1 MKIKARSIVA
11 ITSIHALQNKQASI
25 MNFFDKIP
33 VIQKDLII
41 YSPKPIMDYTT
52 IKKIATR
59 QIIMIYQKDF
69 WPLNIALKPF
79 VQNTLRKKQYDILIH
94 YNNDNTAQNTYLI
107 SKSISAPIK
116 ISNIFPN
123 KKLFSIIIQSEIMF
137 FEEVMKYVQ
146 KIIW

>member
-1 MKIKARSIVA
+1 MNIKARSIVV
-11 ITSIHALQNKQASI
+11 ITSIHALQNEQPSI

-41 YSPKPIMDYTT
+41 YSPESIMNYTT

-59 QIIMIYQKDF
+59 ETIMIYQEDF
-69 WPLNIALKPF
+69 WPLNIALKPV
-79 VQNTLRKKQYDILIH
+79 VQNTLHKKQYDILIH
-94 YNNDNTAQNTYLI
+94 YNNDNTARNTYLI
-107 SKSISAPIK
+107 SKSISAPVK
-116 ISNIFPN
+116 ISNIFSN
-123 KKLFSIIIQSEIMF
+123 KKLFSIIIQSKTMF